1 MDEGCVM
8 AGSDGHIVKRYDQQ
22 LCALKGLVL
31 EIGQYAVEQCRGAAK
46 ALVEG
51 DVDLA
56 RQVVYR
62 DRDINAMDIKAQES
76 CVELLAMRQPL
87 ASDLRFV
94 MAMSKSVNDIERAAD
109 EAKKLARITL
119 KAYESADS
127 QPSASIFHDVGP
139 MAEVAASS
147 LDRALDAIENFD
159 VALAVDVVQN
169 DDKLNEMFYAGMRR
183 LSTFLFEDHRNV
195 RFVIDAV
202 FALKALERI
211 GDHAT
216 NVAEQLIYAVKGK
229 DVRYV
234 QAEHLSGGFLDAR

>member
-1 MDEGCVM
+1 
-8 AGSDGHIVKRYDQQ
+8 
-22 LCALKGLVL
+22 
-31 EIGQYAVEQCRGAAK
+31 
-46 ALVEG
+46 
-51 DVDLA
+51 
-56 RQVVYR
+56 
-62 DRDINAMDIKAQES
+62 
-76 CVELLAMRQPL
+76 MRQPL

-119 KAYESADS
+119 KAYETAES

-195 RFVIDAV
+195 RFVI
-202 FALKALERI
+202 
-211 GDHAT
+211 
-216 NVAEQLIYAVKGK
+216 KGK

>member
-1 MDEGCVM
+1 
-8 AGSDGHIVKRYDQQ
+8 
-22 LCALKGLVL
+22 
-31 EIGQYAVEQCRGAAK
+31 
-46 ALVEG
+46 
-51 DVDLA
+51 
-56 RQVVYR
+56 
-62 DRDINAMDIKAQES
+62 
-76 CVELLAMRQPL
+76 
-87 ASDLRFV
+87 
-94 MAMSKSVNDIERAAD
+94 
-109 EAKKLARITL
+109 
-119 KAYESADS
+119 
-127 QPSASIFHDVGP
+127 